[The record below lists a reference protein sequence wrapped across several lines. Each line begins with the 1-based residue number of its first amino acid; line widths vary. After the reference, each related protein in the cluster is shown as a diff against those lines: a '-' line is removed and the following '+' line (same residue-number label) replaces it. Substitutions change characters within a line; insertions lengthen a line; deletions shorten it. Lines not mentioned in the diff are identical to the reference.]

1 MLPRIAL
8 TIGDPAGIGP
18 EITLAAV
25 ADPELRSVC
34 RPVVFG
40 DPATLDRCARALDRP
55 LPGDVAIVA
64 AGAGESYTPGE
75 VSAGAGRAAEAALI
89 RACELGAEGEID
101 AIATA
106 PIHKGA
112 LRAAGV
118 PHIGHTEILGDF
130 FGVKEPL
137 TVFITGKMR
146 IFFFSRHLSL
156 RNAIARIEEGRM
168 AEFVTR
174 VHRELRAL
182 GFAKPRIALAALN
195 PHAGDGG
202 QFGDEEILHLLPAAA
217 RCRAAGVEVTDPL
230 PADTVFHLALQGRFD
245 GVVSLY
251 HDQGHIAAKTRDF
264 HGTVSATL
272 GLPLL
277 RTSVDHGTAHDIAW
291 QGKADPR
298 GMIAAA
304 TVAAE
309 LIGKSGM
316 ESERRES

>member
-8 TIGDPAGIGP
+8 SAGDPAGIGP
-18 EITLAAV
+18 EITLAAA
-25 ADPELRSVC
+25 ADPGVRAVC
-34 RPVVFG
+34 RPVVVG
-40 DPATLDRCARALDRP
+40 DPAVLERCARALDRP
-55 LPGDVAIVA
+55 LPEDVPVVA
-64 AGAGESYTPGE
+64 AGVGEDFTPGE
-75 VSAGAGRAAEAALI
+75 VSAGAGRAAAAIVL
-89 RACELGAEGEID
+89 RACELGASGEVD
-101 AIATA
+101 AIATG

-118 PHIGHTEILGDF
+118 PHIGHTEILGHF
-130 FGVKEPL
+130 FGVAEPL
-137 TVFITGKMR
+137 TVFITEKMR

-156 RNAIARIEEGRM
+156 RDAIDAISESAVAG
-168 AEFVTR
+168 FVTR
-174 VHRELRAL
+174 VHEELLAL
-182 GFAKPRIALAALN
+182 GFATPRIGLAALN
-195 PHAGDGG
+195 PHAGDGA

-230 PADTVFHLALQGRFD
+230 PADTIFHLALEGRFD

-272 GLPLL
+272 GLPAL

-304 TVAAE
+304 RVAAE
-309 LIGKSGM
+309 LIQV
-316 ESERRES
+316 RVPAT